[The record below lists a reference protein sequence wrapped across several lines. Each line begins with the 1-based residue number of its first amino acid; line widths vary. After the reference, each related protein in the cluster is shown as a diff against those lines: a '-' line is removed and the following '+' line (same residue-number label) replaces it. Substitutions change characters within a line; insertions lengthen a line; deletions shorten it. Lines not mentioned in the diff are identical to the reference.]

1 MLVDEFGGYMMVAI
15 VIIGIADTWEAKGH
29 IAIDTFTKRMPTRLR
44 NWVRFVTFAMATLL
58 APVLII
64 TSIQLVIY
72 SHKYGVRNES
82 WLRTP
87 LKWPQLV
94 LIIGFIL
101 LLLQQIISLI
111 GSTEVLK
118 TRKGGRDKWNHK

>member
-1 MLVDEFGGYMMVAI
+1 MVAI
-15 VIIGIADTWEAKGH
+15 VIIGLADTWEAKGH

-44 NWVRFVTFAMATLL
+44 NWVRLVTFAMATLL
-58 APVLII
+58 GPVLII
-64 TSIQLVIY
+64 TSFQLVAY
-72 SHKYGVRNES
+72 SHKFGVRNES

-94 LIIGFIL
+94 LIIGFVL

-111 GSTEVLK
+111 RSADILK
-118 TRKGGRDKWNHK
+118 THKGGKDEWNHK